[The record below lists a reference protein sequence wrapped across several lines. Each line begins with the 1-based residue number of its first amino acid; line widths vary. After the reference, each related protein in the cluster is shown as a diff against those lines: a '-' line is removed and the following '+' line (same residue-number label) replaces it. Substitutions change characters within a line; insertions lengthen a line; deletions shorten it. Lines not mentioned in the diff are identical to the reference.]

1 MSRALQTI
9 GKALADENRI
19 RIICALSHS
28 DACVCELS
36 DALDIPQSSLS
47 NHLTKMRDAGILET
61 TKDGTWIYYRLANPK
76 MRTVLETF
84 AEDIRSDPRLM
95 KDRSRLQK
103 RLDMR
108 IDGKC
113 LRSYG
118 QLKETK

>member
-1 MSRALQTI
+1 MLQTI
-9 GKALADENRI
+9 GKALADESRI
-19 RIICALSHS
+19 RIICALAHS

-36 DALDIPQSSLS
+36 DALDMPQSSLS
-47 NHLTKMRDAGILET
+47 NHLTKMRDARILDT
-61 TKDGTWIYYRLANPK
+61 TRDGTWIYYRLANPK
-76 MRTVLETF
+76 MLAVLEAF
-84 AEDIRSDPRLM
+84 AEDIRSDPRLS
-95 KDRSRLQK
+95 KDQSRLQK